1 MTILSLPFLSPALR
15 AARFRKGAA
24 PALDQLDSKL
34 AALTVFLSPMNFF
47 RLDVVYLTLAD
58 AAACATLLVMLLK
71 GNVPR
76 APLGMATPIWLAGT
90 LALAA
95 GLTIGSVANGE
106 MLPLVV
112 VLLQYSFSLIVL
124 VYVLAGR
131 GYRQTVA
138 LMKVLVFSIAVVMA
152 FGAYVVHYVPDP
164 DLRLVSGSGRMRS
177 LVERENAAAA
187 LGSIA
192 IVLLLNLTLH
202 GEFRRI
208 TAALVMPLLLYGVIL
223 TGSNTGLIITVFG
236 ITVTAL
242 FSGSTRVA
250 FGFFLAA
257 AMAVVLVMFAGDI
270 ILPEVFRERVLT
282 ALTTGDLNQAGT
294 FEDRYFLIREALET
308 ARHTLV
314 VGLGADQYSTISA
327 HGAPVHNA
335 YLLLLTEGGLISL
348 FGLVLL
354 LMTGVTLAWA
364 AIAVA
369 GARTEGLIALTII
382 LIYAAM
388 LNFFAHF
395 YARFWGVPL
404 VLALALAAAC
414 LNTKPRNG

>member
-1 MTILSLPFLSPALR
+1 MTIQSPSFLSPALR
-15 AARFRKGAA
+15 AVRFRRGAA
-24 PALDQLDSKL
+24 PVLGQLDSKL

-76 APLGMATPIWLAGT
+76 APLGMVTPIWLIGT

-95 GLTIGSVANGE
+95 GLTIGSVVNGE
-106 MLPLVV
+106 MLSLVV
-112 VLLQYSFSLIVL
+112 ILMQYSFSLIVL

-131 GYRQTVA
+131 EYRETVA
-138 LMKVLVFSIAVVMA
+138 LLKVLVFSIAVVMA
-152 FGAYVVHYVPDP
+152 FGAYVVHYVPEP
-164 DLRLVSGSGRMRS
+164 DLRLVSASGRLRS

-202 GEFRRI
+202 GKFRRI
-208 TAALVMPLLLYGVIL
+208 TAALVMPVLLYGVIL
-223 TGSNTGLIITVFG
+223 TGSNTGLIMTAFG

-242 FSGSTRVA
+242 FSGSARVVV
-250 FGFFLAA
+250 GFILAA
-257 AMAVVLVMFAGDI
+257 ATAVAAVIFAGDI
-270 ILPEVFRERVLT
+270 ILPEIFQERVLA

-294 FEDRYFLIREALET
+294 FEDRYLLILEAMET
-308 ARHTLV
+308 ARDTLV
-314 VGLGADQYSTISA
+314 VGLGADQYRTISA
-327 HGAPVHNA
+327 FGAPVHNS

-354 LMTGVTLAWA
+354 LLSGVTLAWA
-364 AIAVA
+364 AIVVA
-369 GARTEGLIALTII
+369 GARTEGLMALTII

-388 LNFFAHF
+388 LSSFAHF
-395 YARFWGVPL
+395 YARFWNVPL
-404 VLALALAAAC
+404 VLTLALAAAC
-414 LNTKPRNG
+414 LNTKSRNR